1 MDVTDE
7 VGEQVELLHK
17 QSRRA
22 GLFVDPAE
30 ELLRNDVLSVL
41 DEFERKYFAGS
52 RQCFRPASIGAFHIP
67 PASLSIFSTLCVIL
81 WIPIY
86 DSIIVPIARKYT
98 KQERGFTKLQRIG
111 IGLLISVAAMLAA
124 ALVELKHLG
133 TIKTHNLVHE
143 NVATVPMSI
152 IWQIPQY
159 CLIGAA
165 EVLTVIGKL
174 EVAMVSMIN
183 SLIGLVRSCKC
194 VLFGVAEECYDKD
207 EQQAVGFTE
216 ASSTENIQVPD
227 DFKCPI
233 SLDLMRDPEIVAT
246 GQTYDRVSITRWIE
260 EGHCT
265 CPKSGQKLLH
275 TNLIPNHA
283 LRSLICQ
290 WCEKN
295 GVPFEK
301 SEKHARN
308 GTLESIATTKAAL
321 EATKMTAAFLVENM
335 STGTAEMKKRVANEL
350 RLLAKCGME
359 KRACIAEAGAIPLLL
374 SLLSSNDPKS

>member
-1 MDVTDE
+1 MDVIDE
-7 VGEQVELLHK
+7 VREQVELLHK

-30 ELLRNDVLSVL
+30 ELMHNDVLSVL
-41 DEFERKYFAGS
+41 DEFKSKYFAGG
-52 RQCFRPASIGAFHIP
+52 RQCFRPVSIGAFHIP

-165 EVLTVIGKL
+165 EVLTFIGKL
-174 EVAMVSMIN
+174 EVATVSMIN

-194 VLFGVAEECYDKD
+194 VLFGVTEECYDKD
-207 EQQAVGFTE
+207 AQQGVGFT
-216 ASSTENIQVPD
+216 
-227 DFKCPI
+227 K
-233 SLDLMRDPEIVAT
+233 
-246 GQTYDRVSITRWIE
+246 
-260 EGHCT
+260 
-265 CPKSGQKLLH
+265 
-275 TNLIPNHA
+275 
-283 LRSLICQ
+283 
-290 WCEKN
+290 
-295 GVPFEK
+295 
-301 SEKHARN
+301 
-308 GTLESIATTKAAL
+308 
-321 EATKMTAAFLVENM
+321 
-335 STGTAEMKKRVANEL
+335 
-350 RLLAKCGME
+350 
-359 KRACIAEAGAIPLLL
+359 
-374 SLLSSNDPKS
+374 